1 MALTAKRSKAIWD
14 ELIGEHYA
22 KKDSY
27 SARIE
32 ERLLRVRFKQN
43 GQFMPGRTSA
53 YALTK
58 HPALVKLYQ
67 KKLEEERIRLNRGQR
82 KLPF

>member
-1 MALTAKRSKAIWD
+1 MALTAKRCKTIWD
-14 ELIGEHYA
+14 ELIGEHYV
-22 KKDSY
+22 KKDSC
-27 SARIE
+27 SERIG
-32 ERLLRVRFKQN
+32 ERLLRVRFKQD

-58 HPALVKLYQ
+58 HPALVKLFQ
-67 KKLEEERIRLNRGQR
+67 ERLEEERIRLNRGQR